1 MPDAPAGADPAAFA
15 LRDRLRAEA
24 EPSGYRLNPD
34 GEFTLGL
41 MEGLLANRARYG
53 YPSCPCRLASGDEA
67 ADRDIV
73 CPCDYRDA
81 DVDEFG
87 ACYCGLYVSED
98 VSQGR
103 RRLTRVP
110 ERRPAEGGPGAGD
123 PAAAVP
129 ASGCMPSLPYPV
141 WRCRVCG
148 YLCARDAPPGVCP
161 VCKAPKERFERFL

>member
-1 MPDAPAGADPAAFA
+1 MPEPGGGGPEALA

-24 EPSGYRLNPD
+24 EASGYRLNPD
-34 GEFTLGL
+34 DEFTLGL
-41 MEGLLANRARYG
+41 MEGLLANEARYG
-53 YPSCPCRLASGDEA
+53 YLSCPCRLASGEAA

-81 DVDEFG
+81 DVEEFG

-98 VSQGR
+98 VFRGR
-103 RRLTRVP
+103 RKLTRVP
-110 ERRPAEGGPGAGD
+110 ERRPEGGPVPRDSAD
-123 PAAAVP
+123 AP
-129 ASGCMPSLPYPV
+129 ASLAYPV

-161 VCKAPKERFERFL
+161 ICKASKERFERFL